1 MAYMD
6 SSRRDLYFEGG
17 QTRVVG
23 GLAELGSGGR
33 KEDLVYAATPPPHP
47 FAALFLIEFVK

>member
-6 SSRRDLYFEGG
+6 SSRRDLYFELY

-33 KEDLVYAATPPPHP
+33 KEDLVYAATP
-47 FAALFLIEFVK
+47 ALLSLLLRYFLLNL

>member
-6 SSRRDLYFEGG
+6 SSRRDLYFEGDR
-17 QTRVVG
+17 QLVVG

-33 KEDLVYAATPPPHP
+33 KEDLVYAATLATPP
-47 FAALFLIEFVK
+47 FAALFLT

>member
-6 SSRRDLYFEGG
+6 SSRRDLYFEPRFF
-17 QTRVVG
+17 RVVG

-33 KEDLVYAATPPPHP
+33 KEDLVYAATPD
-47 FAALFLIEFVK
+47 IFVTIFHYVFVNF